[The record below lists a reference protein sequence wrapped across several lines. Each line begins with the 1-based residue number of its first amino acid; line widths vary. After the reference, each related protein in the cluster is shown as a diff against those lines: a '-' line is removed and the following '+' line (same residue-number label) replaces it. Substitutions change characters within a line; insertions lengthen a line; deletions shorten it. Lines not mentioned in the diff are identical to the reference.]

1 MAVTRLDG
9 RLMRGRWHMM
19 VTVSSQLLSAA
30 HCIEL
35 GRERPAL
42 VRTKGRVR
50 QTIHE
55 NRDNAWL
62 GEEE

>member
-1 MAVTRLDG
+1 
-9 RLMRGRWHMM
+9 M